1 MRREGDL
8 SVRRYG
14 WTCVDLARKVR
25 LNGIRDPPDCGPM
38 CGPDLTPGM
47 VRTRWTPEEEE
58 RELQLALAL
67 CTCRAAALLEP
78 TVAVGPRYAA
88 AAVRR
93 LLAAAGRDLTD
104 LGIARPDVA
113 RPEAMRLAQGQL
125 SEALSRLAVALEA
138 Q

>member
-1 MRREGDL
+1 M
-8 SVRRYG
+8 
-14 WTCVDLARKVR
+14 

-47 VRTRWTPEEEE
+47 VRTRWTREEEE

-78 TVAVGPRYAA
+78 TAPRYAA